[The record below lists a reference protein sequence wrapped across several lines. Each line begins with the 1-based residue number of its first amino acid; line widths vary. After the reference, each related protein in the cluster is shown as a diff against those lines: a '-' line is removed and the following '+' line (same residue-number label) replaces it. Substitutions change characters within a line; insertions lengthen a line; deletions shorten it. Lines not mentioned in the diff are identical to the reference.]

1 MQEGSLTLQL
11 ILSHVGLEGSTW
23 TLRRDSLVLKGPLKQ
38 KFLSAIFLPCKT
50 SIPKNKVRSEVR
62 NRGREEKADDKN

>member
-1 MQEGSLTLQL
+1 MTLQL
-11 ILSHVGLEGSTW
+11 ILSHVGLEESTW
-23 TLRRDSLVLKGPLKQ
+23 TLRRRDSLVLKGPLKQ
-38 KFLSAIFLPCKT
+38 KFLSAIFLPCRT